1 MEVKKKWS
9 LNMTNGAVVVDHIGF
24 SVSSLE
30 DAIQFWTEAMGFE
43 VLRKGEMGGDFLRE
57 VTGVDD
63 PRCRMALVVS
73 ASGFPIELLEYSTAR
88 TLGEVPDSAGAI
100 GAAHIAVNVAD
111 IDAAVAKIKSHGWEI
126 KGSSQAIPSGP
137 RAGTIVAYV
146 SGPDRITVELMQPPR

>member
-1 MEVKKKWS
+1 MS
-9 LNMTNGAVVVDHIGF
+9 NDAVVVDHMGF

-30 DAIQFWTEAMGFE
+30 DAIKFWTEALGFKL
-43 VLRKGEMGGDFLRE
+43 LRKGEMGGDFLRE

-73 ASGFPIELLEYSTAR
+73 PSGFPIELLEYSTAS
-88 TLGEVPDSAGAI
+88 TLGKVPDSAGAI

-111 IDAAVAKIKSHGWEI
+111 IEMAVAKIRSFGWKI
-126 KGSSQAIPSGP
+126 KGSSQAIASGP

-146 SGPDRITVELMQPPR
+146 SGPDGITIELMQLSESSS

>member
-1 MEVKKKWS
+1 
-9 LNMTNGAVVVDHIGF
+9 MTNGAVVVDHIGF

-100 GAAHIAVNVAD
+100 GAAHIAVMM
-111 IDAAVAKIKSHGWEI
+111 
-126 KGSSQAIPSGP
+126 
-137 RAGTIVAYV
+137 R
-146 SGPDRITVELMQPPR
+146 RTVPLARRRS